1 MFNPEIFAVNF
12 ARTVD
17 LLRERLPNKETQKAS
32 LRAVYALTSLASA
45 TVRLYDGVLSV
56 DDTVVPQDLPYLEAL
71 KRQMDGH
78 AVAEVALARGTTATE
93 LLALLRALAV
103 DVGTF
108 APGDGVAQR
117 VAASGASGI
126 AVLAARRDEEPSERR
141 APSVTQAFELAAIE
155 EAGAAAAP
163 SFEWVEEPG
172 PIEPPVSGVQEIPTA
187 AAIPQAAPAR
197 PEPPAAPPA
206 EEPAAEQL
214 PETLAAPHGVPA
226 DTTIGIALGAV
237 TRDPYGPHILD
248 HLSDLAGEVGAALR
262 DGPIELAVQAIAA
275 VIGLETGAPEGS
287 PKSSYGIVLKRML
300 TREPLKRIAH
310 LLPDP
315 RFAPIAT
322 AVMRRAGAE
331 GADVLVELLTVSAVP
346 RDRKAFLG
354 AIRVIPR
361 GTLHVIHMLQ
371 HHQWVVVR
379 NVAEL
384 LGELRVEEAV
394 ADLGKLLM
402 HYEPRVRRAAVVALA
417 KIGTVATVDAL
428 RRAMKDGTPE
438 LRALVAGSIGG
449 QHSRALA
456 MPLVTLAAE
465 EDHEEVLCE
474 YYRALGRIGTPEA
487 VDALMNAAQPG
498 GRIFGRR
505 AARPRIAAVEA
516 LRSMPGTAPRRALEA
531 LKNDGDKAVRDAVQ
545 RVLSTPVGSSPAT
558 AGGR

>member
-1 MFNPEIFAVNF
+1 MFNPEIFAINF

-17 LLRERLPNKETQKAS
+17 LLRERVANKETQKAS

-93 LLALLRALAV
+93 LLALLKALAV
-103 DVGTF
+103 DVGSF

-117 VAASGASGI
+117 VAASGAGGI

-141 APSVTQAFELAAIE
+141 APGVTQAFDLAAIE
-155 EAGAAAAP
+155 EAEAAAGAGAPAPLEEPAAAP

-172 PIEPPVSGVQEIPTA
+172 PAAPPV
-187 AAIPQAAPAR
+187 R
-197 PEPPAAPPA
+197 PEPPVASRGEGLP
-206 EEPAAEQL
+206 AEQL

-226 DTTIGIALGAV
+226 DTKIGAALGAV
-237 TRDPYGPHILD
+237 TRDPYGPDVFD
-248 HLSDLAGEVGAALR
+248 HLSDLAGEVGAAFR
-262 DGPIELAVQAIAA
+262 DGAVELGVQAIAA

-287 PKSSYGIVLKRML
+287 PKSNYGIVLRRML
-300 TREPLKRIAH
+300 AREPLKRIAH

-354 AIRVIPR
+354 AIRVIPK
-361 GTLHVIHMLQ
+361 GTLHVIEMLQ

-379 NVAEL
+379 DIAEL

-394 ADLGKLLM
+394 PDLGKLLM

-417 KIGTVATVDAL
+417 KIGTVATVDSL
-428 RRAMKDGTPE
+428 RRALKDGTPE

-449 QHSRALA
+449 HHSRALA
-456 MPLVTLAAE
+456 MPLVALAAE

-487 VDALMNAAQPG
+487 VDALMKAAQPG

-505 AARPRIAAVEA
+505 AAGPRIAAVEA
-516 LRSMPGTAPRRALEA
+516 LRSMPGAAPRRALEA
-531 LKNDGDKAVRDAVQ
+531 LRNDGDKAVRGAVE
-545 RVLSTPVGSSPAT
+545 RVLSTPVGSGPAT